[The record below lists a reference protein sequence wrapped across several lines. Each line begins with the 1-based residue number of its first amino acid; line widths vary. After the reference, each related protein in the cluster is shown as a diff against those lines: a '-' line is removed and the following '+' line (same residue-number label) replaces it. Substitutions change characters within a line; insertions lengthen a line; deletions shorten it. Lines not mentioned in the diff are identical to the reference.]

1 MKKYDLLII
10 AMVAGIGIM
19 AVVFGSD
26 IVKMS
31 VPAQDYDLFV
41 DPIIDKQNLFD
52 IGRVT
57 IQNTGL
63 KPLTNIHI
71 NFGDGDT
78 MDLKILEPGDKILL
92 SPPSENSLVP
102 PDRLLRSTVLVPP
115 ASVMLRLEPL
125 SATSFINSL
134 VGSASRSISPVG
146 KVIVLPFEML
156 ISEPL
161 ILRV

>member
-1 MKKYDLLII
+1 MKKYTLLII
-10 AMVAGIGIM
+10 AMLAGIGIM

-26 IVKMS
+26 FVKMS
-31 VPAQDYDLFV
+31 VPTQDYDIFV

-92 SPPSENSLVP
+92 SPPSENPMEFVMISADNDIFVSKAYRTP
-102 PDRLLRSTVLVPP
+102 PK
-115 ASVMLRLEPL
+115 M
-125 SATSFINSL
+125 
-134 VGSASRSISPVG
+134 VGMMGS
-146 KVIVLPFEML
+146 
-156 ISEPL
+156 
-161 ILRV
+161 

>member
-1 MKKYDLLII
+1 MKKYTLLII

-26 IVKMS
+26 FVKMS
-31 VPAQDYDLFV
+31 VPTQDYDIFV

-92 SPPSENSLVP
+92 SPPSENSMEFVMISADNDIFVSKAYRTP
-102 PDRLLRSTVLVPP
+102 PK
-115 ASVMLRLEPL
+115 M
-125 SATSFINSL
+125 
-134 VGSASRSISPVG
+134 VGMMGS
-146 KVIVLPFEML
+146 
-156 ISEPL
+156 
-161 ILRV
+161 

>member
-1 MKKYDLLII
+1 
-10 AMVAGIGIM
+10 MVAGIGII

-26 IVKMS
+26 VVKMS
-31 VPAQDYDLFV
+31 VPTQDYDIFI

-57 IQNTGL
+57 IQNTGS

-92 SPPSENSLVP
+92 SPPSENSMEFVMISADNDIFVSKAYRTP
-102 PDRLLRSTVLVPP
+102 PK
-115 ASVMLRLEPL
+115 M
-125 SATSFINSL
+125 
-134 VGSASRSISPVG
+134 VGMMGS
-146 KVIVLPFEML
+146 
-156 ISEPL
+156 
-161 ILRV
+161 

>member
-1 MKKYDLLII
+1 MKKYSLLII
-10 AMVAGIGIM
+10 VMVAGVGIM

-26 IVKMS
+26 FVKMS
-31 VPAQDYDLFV
+31 VPTQDYDIFV

-92 SPPSENSLVP
+92 SPPSENHMEFVMISADNDIFVSKAYRTP
-102 PDRLLRSTVLVPP
+102 PK
-115 ASVMLRLEPL
+115 M
-125 SATSFINSL
+125 
-134 VGSASRSISPVG
+134 VGMMGS
-146 KVIVLPFEML
+146 
-156 ISEPL
+156 
-161 ILRV
+161 

>member
-1 MKKYDLLII
+1 VKKYTLLII
-10 AMVAGIGIM
+10 AMVGGIGII

-26 IVKMS
+26 VVKMS
-31 VPAQDYDLFV
+31 VPTQDYDIFV

-71 NFGDGDT
+71 NFGGGDT

-92 SPPSENSLVP
+92 SPPSENSMEFVMINADNDVFVSKAYRTP
-102 PDRLLRSTVLVPP
+102 PK
-115 ASVMLRLEPL
+115 M
-125 SATSFINSL
+125 
-134 VGSASRSISPVG
+134 VGMMGS
-146 KVIVLPFEML
+146 
-156 ISEPL
+156 
-161 ILRV
+161 